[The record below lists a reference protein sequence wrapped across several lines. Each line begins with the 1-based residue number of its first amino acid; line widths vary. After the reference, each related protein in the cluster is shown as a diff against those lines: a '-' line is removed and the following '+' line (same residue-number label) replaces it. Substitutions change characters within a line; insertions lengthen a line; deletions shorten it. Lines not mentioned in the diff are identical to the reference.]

1 MRLRICLE
9 QDTLQ
14 PKADQA
20 AEEGIKPAGKATKDA
35 VQKAQD
41 QIPEPETSRKVA
53 EENVSKAAKPA
64 AQAVKDNAQP
74 LADKACLC
82 LLHTTSSHRRQQ
94 YLASQTFKCTRH
106 AY

>member
-1 MRLRICLE
+1 MLTCQAV

-20 AEEGIKPAGKATKDA
+20 AEEGIKPAGKATKEA

-74 LADKACLC
+74 LADKVC
-82 LLHTTSSHRRQQ
+82 SSFTHIGLITYMSPSFFVCHR
-94 YLASQTFKCTRH
+94 YGK
-106 AY
+106 